1 MTAVPVAL
9 PMSSPPARSQYI
21 LAGQVAVA
29 TEPTRFT
36 TVLGSCVSVCLFDPG
51 LNVGGINHVQ
61 MPGSPRR
68 PDQEA
73 WRWSV
78 DGTEELL
85 RQMYALGSTPSSLRA
100 KLFGGAC
107 ISTRRIP
114 ELMRIGT
121 QNTASVLSVLRS
133 HRVRVSNSSVG
144 GDCGVKILF
153 DSHTGSVWVKKL
165 LRIND

>member
-1 MTAVPVAL
+1 MTAL
-9 PMSSPPARSQYI
+9 PANLHLSSPPAHSRYI

-36 TVLGSCVSVCLFDPG
+36 TVLGSCVSVCLFDPS
-51 LNVGGINHVQ
+51 LRVGGINHVQ

-68 PDQEA
+68 PDQEMC
-73 WRWSV
+73 RWSV
-78 DGTEELL
+78 EGTEELL
-85 RQMYALGSTPSSLRA
+85 SRMYELGSTPSSLRA
-100 KLFGGAC
+100 KIFGGAC

-114 ELMRIGT
+114 EMMRIGT

-153 DSHTGSVWVKKL
+153 DSHTGSVWVKHL
-165 LRIND
+165 VRVND